1 MSYLNVNPFG
11 SGNSSL
17 HNFLNLSTDAL
28 KDFTSEDTLYT
39 KTTQSSFLNT
49 KSNLLSDPTLAD
61 SEDKILPT
69 EQSVQ
74 QQKFVSPLSS
84 TVINESDLVNVVNS
98 STNGRLS
105 EITNNLDLD
114 YITTLSKRIYT
125 KSGLAPVTSTNP
137 IRNNAFGNTFDGTEV
152 SKTLNLSNE
161 GLNITSELRSNT
173 SIEANVGSVEK
184 IPTALIN
191 LY

>member
-1 MSYLNVNPFG
+1 
-11 SGNSSL
+11 
-17 HNFLNLSTDAL
+17 
-28 KDFTSEDTLYT
+28 
-39 KTTQSSFLNT
+39 
-49 KSNLLSDPTLAD
+49 LLSDPTLAD

-74 QQKFVSPLSS
+74 QQKFVSPLST

-105 EITNNLDLD
+105 DITNNLDLD

-125 KSGLAPVTSTNP
+125 KPGLAPVTSTNP

-161 GLNITSELRSNT
+161 SLNITSELRANT